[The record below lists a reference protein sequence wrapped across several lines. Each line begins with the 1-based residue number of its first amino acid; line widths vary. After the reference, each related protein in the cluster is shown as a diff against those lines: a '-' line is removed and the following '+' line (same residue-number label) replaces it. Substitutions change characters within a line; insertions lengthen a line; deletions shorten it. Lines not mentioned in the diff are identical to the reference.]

1 MAKSIG
7 GYVGI
12 GNPILAPDSVFA
24 SPSNTAAADGAA
36 TFTFSAPS
44 NEGLTSVTL
53 YVIVAITGGVVVAAG
68 AGTSSP
74 ITVTGLTNGTAYT
87 FVIFAINDFGV
98 GPASLTTDSVT
109 PVAGRGLSFGG
120 RNTPNQNM
128 NNIEFVIIATT
139 GNASDFGDLQASSE
153 TATGFS
159 STTRGVMHESGSDH
173 ADVVSYVTVASTGDA
188 TDFGNRSEGIKRS
201 TGLSNNTRGL
211 FTGGST
217 PSVAAGVNVMDYF
230 TIASTGNSTDFGNL
244 TAVRKW
250 MGACASTTR
259 GITSMGG
266 DDNSGSEG
274 SNIIDYVTIAST
286 GNAADFGDLTAV
298 MDSSASGGASS
309 STRGVQGGGRR
320 AGNSDVIDYI
330 TIASTGNAADFGN
343 LLAAQSEPGAAAA
356 SNKTRIA
363 YFGGTD
369 SPAENAIDVI
379 QYITVVT
386 LGNATDFGDL
396 TGASGAVR
404 KGNGAI
410 CNNHGG
416 V

>member
-12 GNPILAPDSVFA
+12 GNPILAPDQVFA
-24 SPSNTAAADGAA
+24 APSNTASGDGAA
-36 TFTFSAPS
+36 TFTFSAPD

-53 YVIVAITGGVVVAAG
+53 YVIVAITSGAVAAAG
-68 AGTSSP
+68 SGTSSP
-74 ITVTGLTNGTAYT
+74 ITVSGLTNGTAYT
-87 FVIFAINDFGV
+87 FVIFAINDFGISS
-98 GPASLTTDSVT
+98 GSFASDAVT
-109 PVAGRGLSFGG
+109 PIAGRGLSFGG
-120 RNTPNQNM
+120 RNQPNQNQ
-128 NNIEFVIIATT
+128 NTIEYVVIATT
-139 GNASDFGDLQASSE
+139 GNGTDFGDLQAASE

-217 PSVAAGVNVMDYF
+217 PSTSHLDVMDYF
-230 TIASTGNSTDFGNL
+230 TIASTGNATDFGNL
-244 TAVRKW
+244 SVARKW

-266 DDNSGSEG
+266 DDNVGGEG

-298 MDSSASGGASS
+298 MDSSSNGGASS

-320 AGNSDVIDYI
+320 SGNSDVIEYI
-330 TIASTGNAADFGN
+330 TIASTGNATDFGN
-343 LLAAQSEPGAAAA
+343 LLAAQAEPGPAAA
-356 SNKTRIA
+356 SNKTRIN
-363 YFGGTD
+363 YFGGTS
-369 SPAENAIDVI
+369 SPAEAALNVI
-379 QYITVVT
+379 QYITVAT
-386 LGNATDFGDL
+386 TGNATDFGDL
-396 TGASGAVR
+396 GAVVKMSGAL
-404 KGNGAI
+404 G
-410 CNNHGG
+410 NNHGG

>member
-1 MAKSIG
+1 MARSIG

-12 GNPILAPDSVFA
+12 GNPILAPDQVFA
-24 SPSNTAAADGAA
+24 SPSNTASGDGAA
-36 TFTFSAPS
+36 TFTFSAPD

-53 YVIVAITGGVVVAAG
+53 YVIVAITSGAVAAAG

-87 FVIFAINDFGV
+87 FVIFAINDFGLSP
-98 GPASLTTDSVT
+98 GSFASDAVT
-109 PVAGRGLSFGG
+109 PIAGRGLSFGG
-120 RNTPNQNM
+120 RNTPNQNQ
-128 NNIEFVIIATT
+128 NVIEFVVIATT
-139 GNASDFGDLQASSE
+139 GNGTDFGDLQASSE

-159 STTRGVMHESGSDH
+159 STTRGVMHETGSDH
-173 ADVVSYVTVASTGDA
+173 ADVVSYVTVASAGNA
-188 TDFGNRSEGIKRS
+188 TDFGNRSENIKNS
-201 TGLSNNTRGL
+201 VGLSNNTRGL
-211 FTGGST
+211 FTGGNT
-217 PSVAAGVNVMDYF
+217 PSATYKDVMDYF
-230 TIASTGNSTDFGNL
+230 TIASTGDSTDFGNL
-244 TAVRKW
+244 SVVRKW
-250 MGACASTTR
+250 FGACASPTR

-320 AGNSDVIDYI
+320 SGNSDVIEYI

-343 LLAAQSEPGAAAA
+343 LVGAQAEPGCAAA
-356 SNKTRIA
+356 SNKTRIN

-369 SPAENAIDVI
+369 SPSENAINVM
-379 QYITVVT
+379 QYITVAT
-386 LGNATDFGDL
+386 TGNTTDFGDL
-396 TGASGAVR
+396 GAVI
-404 KGNGAI
+404 KGNGALG
-410 CNNHGG
+410 NNHGG